1 MNEIIS
7 YGLKKKKRSCGKK
20 KLNELEHLIEL
31 EELVEMK
38 VTWFYNFFLLLSQ
51 SDKPH
56 ATANKKLWC
65 NFYICSGTAK
75 Y

>member
-1 MNEIIS
+1 VEKN
-7 YGLKKKKRSCGKK
+7 
-20 KLNELEHLIEL
+20 LNELEHLIEL

-56 ATANKKLWC
+56 ATANKKTLVQLLHLQRDRKILSFLCRW
-65 NFYICSGTAK
+65 ITVTTRVQI
-75 Y
+75 